1 MKKLFLFG
9 LALALASCTLKE
21 QENKNAKTYFDLESY
36 FKKEALRLQ
45 KANPVVNKTVMV
57 NGKSET
63 HKVKI
68 ADWEKE
74 FDLFIQADINKA
86 AWRGAFSANTAN
98 GMSTYTS
105 QSAKVPVKKLEVSF
119 KGNKVSAIRI
129 LVSNTNDLYKSNDSL
144 SYYPDSLYQIK
155 KVQQIRLRAEKK
167 YEITGKFN

>member
-21 QENKNAKTYFDLESY
+21 QENKNTKAYFDLEGY
-36 FKKEALRLQ
+36 LKKEALRLQ
-45 KANPVVNKTVMV
+45 KANPLINKTVV
-57 NGKSET
+57 VGGKSET

-68 ADWEKE
+68 ADWKKE
-74 FDLFIQADINKA
+74 LDLFIQSDINKA
-86 AWRGAFSANTAN
+86 AWRGSFSSSLAN

-105 QSAKVPVKKLEVSF
+105 QNAKVPVKKLEVSF

-129 LVSNTNDLYKSNDSL
+129 FVSNTNDLYKSNDSL